1 MFINMK
7 NKNIALL
14 FSAIIFSTGI
24 QCNLFEDE
32 RANEIK
38 KLPPATSI
46 GANTIGCLFNDKAW
60 PLMPD
65 LLSYYEI
72 QDIRYSNGELV
83 IGFHTKESVW
93 SVSYNAGIFMRTKM
107 IRTPGFYYLSFSDP
121 SLNYFSVIKP
131 DEREGEHY
139 DSGDKPNKD
148 GFATVNITRFDTAY
162 QPGISRRV
170 VSGTFNF
177 WLKDERGKNT
187 LKVQEGRFD
196 FSGF

>member
-7 NKNIALL
+7 NKNVALL
-14 FSAIIFSTGI
+14 LLAAIFCSGI

-32 RANEIK
+32 RANELK

-65 LLSYYEI
+65 LLSYEIIEDMRYE
-72 QDIRYSNGELV
+72 NGELV
-83 IGFHTKESVW
+83 VGFHTRELGWGTFV
-93 SVSYNAGIFMRTKM
+93 NAGILMRTNM
-107 IRTPGFYYLSFSDP
+107 IHAPGFYFLSFSDP
-121 SLNYFSVIKP
+121 SVTYFSVIKP
-131 DEREGEHY
+131 DGREGEHY

-148 GFATVNITRFDTAY
+148 GFATVNITRFDTIS
-162 QPGISRRV
+162 QPGLRKRV

-177 WLKDERGKNT
+177 WLRDESGNNT

>member
-1 MFINMK
+1 MI
-7 NKNIALL
+7 NKNVVLL
-14 FSAIIFSTGI
+14 FSVIIFSSGI

-32 RANEIK
+32 REEQIK

-65 LLSYYEI
+65 LLDLYTLE
-72 QDIRYSNGELV
+72 DIRYSNGELA

-121 SLNYFSVIKP
+121 SINYFSVKKP
-131 DEREGEHY
+131 DGREGESY
-139 DSGDKPNKD
+139 YSRDKSNKD
-148 GFATVNITRFDTAY
+148 GFATVNITRFDTVY
-162 QPGISRRV
+162 QPGITKRV

-177 WLKDERGKNT
+177 WLKSENGKST
-187 LKVQEGRFD
+187 VKVQEGRFD